1 MANDFY
7 VPQVDYT
14 SRDFASIRDDLI
26 RLIPTF
32 APQWTS
38 RDSSDFGIVMLELF
52 AYVGDILNYYID
64 RAANEGFVET
74 ATQRETV
81 LQLARIFNYTPK
93 TLGPSTG
100 TVELRNGTAASITV
114 PVGTK
119 LTAINDTT
127 GDSLVF
133 ETLEEVVVDARSNNV
148 DGQGVVNVVQGSSV
162 NDEIVGY
169 SDGSPSQ
176 QFKISTPNVIVSNS
190 TIYTFEVSVNN
201 VVYSLVENLADYYPS
216 SEVFTV
222 LTDAENYTYLLFGDN
237 TNGKIPPFNAE
248 ISVSY
253 RVCDGA
259 LGNLGQNAILSVSS
273 APDGSYPAVIVVG
286 SSATSGGEDPEDTDS
301 IRENIPRS
309 LRALNRA
316 ITLEDFEIIATQV
329 PGVLRAKAI
338 ASSFSAVTLYV
349 KAASGQTLSNALK
362 KEIAFNLNSKTV
374 PGITVTILDYVA
386 VYPKIKL
393 LVYAESKSSS
403 TRLTYDI
410 QSVLGTLFSSDY
422 TTFNQRFSDVDIASI
437 VTDIPGVKYVTVT
450 GLEKETD
457 PNDNTVPASVATM
470 YGNVNEIFEYD
481 AAKISIEILGGVV

>member
-93 TLGPSTG
+93 NLGPSTG
-100 TVELRNGTAASITV
+100 NVELRNGTAAQITV
-114 PVGTK
+114 PVGTR
-119 LTAINDTT
+119 LNAINDTT
-127 GDSLVF
+127 GDSLIF
-133 ETLEEVVVDARSNNV
+133 ETLDEVTVDARSNNI
-148 DGQGVVNVVQGSSV
+148 DGQAVVNVIQGTTV

-169 SDGSPSQ
+169 SDGSPTQ
-176 QFKISTPNVIVSNS
+176 QFKLSVPNVVTTNS
-190 TIYTFEVSVNN
+190 TIYAFEVSVNN

-248 ISVSY
+248 ITVSY

-259 LGNLGQNAILSVSS
+259 LGNLGENAILSVSS

-286 SSATSGGEDPEDTDS
+286 SSATSGGEDPESTDS
-301 IRENIPRS
+301 IRENIPKS
-309 LRALNRA
+309 LRSLNRA
-316 ITLEDFEIIATQV
+316 ITLEDFENIAIQV

-338 ASSFSAVTLYV
+338 ASSFSSVTLYV
-349 KAASGQTLSNALK
+349 KAVSGRNLSNALK
-362 KEIAFNLNSKTV
+362 KEIAFTLNSKTV
-374 PGITVTILDYVA
+374 PGITVTILDYVP
-386 VYPKIKL
+386 VYPKIKVL
-393 LVYAESKSSS
+393 AYAESKASS

-410 QSVLGTLFSSDY
+410 QSILGTLFSSDY

-437 VTDIPGVKYVTVT
+437 ITDIPGIKYVTIT